1 MKPKAAEHREK
12 LLRKIATGFDA
23 TLITELFPGIIH
35 NLANPLNGIMGR
47 ATLMQRR
54 TADHVKKMHEF
65 YPELSAD
72 MAAGL
77 KKIVLDADS
86 IVREADRFFSL
97 FRDLTEKFSAIAP
110 REEERINLSQLI
122 AGEMRFADFY
132 LDFKHEVD
140 KTIDLEEQL
149 PEITGVYAIYSL
161 CLSGLLR
168 RAMRVMKASP
178 KKAFSIA
185 TRHDE
190 RSVVVEIGDTG
201 EFVIDEVQR
210 KEGVLPQNAA
220 AGADDADRELHDI
233 TALLE
238 ECGAQVHRT
247 REGDWN
253 RITIEIPLAG
263 KRASEPVSYPE
274 MIVGRSARGSGTA
287 GSQSGR

>member
-1 MKPKAAEHREK
+1 MKEKAAAARQE
-12 LLRKIATGFDA
+12 LIRKIAGGFDA
-23 TLITELFPGIIH
+23 TLIAELFPGIIH

-54 TADHVKKMHEF
+54 MAEHMRKMQDL
-65 YPELSAD
+65 YPEMPAD
-72 MAAGL
+72 MTAGL
-77 KKIVLDADS
+77 KKIIQDADS
-86 IVREADRFFSL
+86 IVRESDRFFSM

-140 KTIDLEEQL
+140 KTLSLEEQL
-149 PEITGVYAIYSL
+149 PEVTGVYAIFSL

-178 KKAFSIA
+178 KKEFSIV

-190 RSVVVEIGDTG
+190 HSVIVEIGDTG
-201 EFVIDEVQR
+201 EF
-210 KEGVLPQNAA
+210 
-220 AGADDADRELHDI
+220 GADGADEELLDI
-233 TALLE
+233 IALLE
-238 ECGAQVHRT
+238 DCGARIHRQ

-253 RITIEIPLAG
+253 RMTIEIPLAG
-263 KRASEPVSYPE
+263 KRSVEK
-274 MIVGRSARGSGTA
+274 
-287 GSQSGR
+287 

>member
-1 MKPKAAEHREK
+1 MKEKAAVAREE
-12 LLRKIATGFDA
+12 LIRKIAGGFDA
-23 TLITELFPGIIH
+23 TFIAELFPGIIH

-54 TADHVKKMHEF
+54 TAEYVRKMWDL
-65 YPELSAD
+65 YPEMPAD
-72 MAAGL
+72 MTAGL
-77 KKIVLDADS
+77 KKIVQDADS
-86 IVREADRFFSL
+86 IVRESDRFFSM

-140 KTIDLEEQL
+140 KTLSLEEQL
-149 PEITGVYAIYSL
+149 PEVTGVYAIFSL

-178 KKAFSIA
+178 KKEFSIL

-190 RSVVVEIGDTG
+190 HNVIVEIGDTG
-201 EFVIDEVQR
+201 EFVAD
-210 KEGVLPQNAA
+210 
-220 AGADDADRELHDI
+220 GADEELRDI
-233 TALLE
+233 IALLE
-238 ECGAQVHRT
+238 DCGARIHRQ

-253 RITIEIPLAG
+253 RMTIEIPLAG
-263 KRASEPVSYPE
+263 KRSIEK
-274 MIVGRSARGSGTA
+274 
-287 GSQSGR
+287 